1 MKRFTLEKTCPIKL
15 MVYDDASSRLEI
27 KDYVFTF
34 SLMTDPSN
42 YEDLVEAQIDQNISF
57 TRIMFLLEV
66 IINESILYSA
76 DAIEQVSEKVYGK
89 INNNLLLTPDVNE
102 GVLLA
107 LLHMKLNHICQEDSL
122 VEKVRLLDTADNIH
136 YELTCDDEDL
146 EDLPSVKDWV
156 TEHSYWKEPWWT
168 RDDATTWDIDFETAE
183 HLEEFKKSFEQPE
196 MWKEFDSIPD
206 RVRAIFTEHLEEK
219 GLIEKTEK
227 GTVIEID
234 FNDSEST
241 PRKWTPTVI

>member
-15 MVYDDASSRLEI
+15 MVFDESSSRLEL

-34 SLMTDPSN
+34 SLMTDPTN
-42 YEDLVEAQIDQNISF
+42 YEDLLEAQIDQNISF
-57 TRIMFLLEV
+57 TRIMFLLE
-66 IINESILYSA
+66 IIVNESILYSA
-76 DAIEQVSEKVYGK
+76 DAIQQVSETIYGK

-102 GVLLA
+102 GVILA

-146 EDLPSVKDWV
+146 EDLPSVKDWIG
-156 TEHSYWKEPWWT
+156 EFSYWAEPWWM
-168 RDDATTWDIDFETAE
+168 RDDASTWDIDFENQE
-183 HLEEFKKSFEQPE
+183 SLDEFKDTFKHPE
-196 MWKEFDSIPD
+196 IWKEFDNIPD
-206 RVRAIFTEHLEEK
+206 RVRAIFTQQLEDK
-219 GLIEKTEK
+219 GVIEKTEK

-234 FNDSEST
+234 FSDNAEQ
-241 PRKWTPTVI
+241 RKWTPTVI